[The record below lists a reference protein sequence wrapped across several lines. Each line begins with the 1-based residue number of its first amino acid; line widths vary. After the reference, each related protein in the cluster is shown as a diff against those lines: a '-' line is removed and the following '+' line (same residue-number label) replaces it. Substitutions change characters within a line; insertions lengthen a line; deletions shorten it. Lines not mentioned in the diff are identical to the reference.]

1 MPIWDS
7 AQYLRFSQERTQ
19 PSRDLVARIP
29 LAAPVRL
36 LDMGCG
42 PGNSTAVLADRYGAA
57 GITGVDNSPQM
68 LAAAREAHPELRF
81 SFFDMTADDWSPLGH
96 GYDVVFS
103 NACIQW
109 LPDHDRLLPRMLGLL
124 APGGCLAVQLPL
136 VQHQEMRRI
145 FDGVST
151 MSQWAEALSDVRT
164 PHALEP
170 ADYFDILAPMASD
183 LQIWQTTYYHRMASI
198 NQVLEWY
205 RGSSLRPYLQRLGTE
220 QGDAFLAE
228 VRRAATQA
236 FTPHANGEYLLPFP
250 RLFLLA
256 RR

>member
-7 AQYLRFSQERTQ
+7 DQYLRFSRERTQ

-29 LAAPVRL
+29 LAAPSRL

-42 PGNSTAVLADRYGAA
+42 PGNSTAVLAQRFGTA

-68 LAAAREAHPELRF
+68 LAAARETRPDLRF
-81 SFFDMTADDWSPLGH
+81 DFFDMTADDWSPLGN

-109 LPDHDRLLPRMLGLL
+109 LPDHNRLLPRMLGLL

-136 VQHQEMRRI
+136 VQHQEMRHI
-145 FDGVST
+145 FDRLSA
-151 MSQWAEALSDVRT
+151 MPRWAAALSGIRT

-170 ADYFDILAPMASD
+170 EDYFDILAPLASD
-183 LQIWQTTYYHRMASI
+183 LQLWQTTYYHRMASADQI
-198 NQVLEWY
+198 LEWY
-205 RGSSLRPYLQRLGTE
+205 RGSSLRPYLQRLDAQE
-220 QGDAFLAE
+220 GDAFVGE
-228 VRRAATQA
+228 VRHATEQA
-236 FTPHANGEYLLPFP
+236 FRPQTTGDYLLPFP
-250 RLFLLA
+250 RLFILT